1 MEKLEA
7 ERIFLTVAG
16 KVIEFYFEP
25 SEQGIVRNILISNI
39 KKVWDPSGFLAKKPK
54 RSDFQIRFFSNPPE
68 ILVRGNKYYYLDY
81 KKAFDKKRIDTSYY
95 LSLASLQLLLK
106 DVISYLFE
114 KEGFF
119 LHGSS
124 VIGKDKILRV
134 FLAPSGGGK
143 TTAAS
148 LLLSEFK
155 KFSDDSILVVRIGK
169 GWNFF
174 SPPFIEKNHFP
185 KRKRAERAEFYFLK
199 KSGVEKKIL
208 LDRQDILLKK
218 IISQI
223 WLRGAISP
231 RMLKLIS
238 QFIKEHDFYQLSFGL
253 KSKLEKTIK

>member
-39 KKVWDPSGFLAKKPK
+39 KKVWGSSGFVLIKPK
-54 RSDFQIRFFSNPPE
+54 RIDFQIRFSSDSAE
-68 ILVRGNKYYYLDY
+68 ILVRGEKYYYLDY

-106 DVISYLFE
+106 DVVSFLFE

-124 VIGKDKILRV
+124 VLGKDKILKV

-143 TTAAS
+143 TTATG
-148 LLLSEFK
+148 LLPSKFI
-155 KFSDDSILVVRIGK
+155 KFSDDIILIRKVGK
-169 GWNFF
+169 GWKFF

-185 KRKRAERAEFYFLK
+185 KRKGAERGEFYFLK
-199 KSGVEKKIL
+199 KSGVEEKIL
-208 LDRQDILLKK
+208 LERHGLLLKK
-218 IISQI
+218 LISQI
-223 WLRGAISP
+223 WLRSTISEN
-231 RMLKLIS
+231 MLKLIS
-238 QFIKEHDFYQLSFGL
+238 QFIKEHKFYQLSFSL
-253 KSKLEKTIK
+253 KSKLGEIL